1 MFKFILMLCT
11 ALTLTACGEAKAK
24 TTKTSYK
31 SKTSYKAYSRTPVKV
46 STKTPVK
53 VVKVN
58 KTKTKSYSSVE
69 YDYYPY
75 QDCSLVRQGF
85 NKVYRCIDRD

>member
-11 ALTLTACGEAKAK
+11 ALTLTACGEAKAN

-31 SKTSYKAYSRTPVKV
+31 SKTSYRVYS
-46 STKTPVK
+46 STPVK

-69 YDYYPY
+69 YGYYWY